1 MSSTEMRQQ
10 IDDLLSLAKKK
21 ADHAEVYLTLY
32 EETPVLFE
40 ANRLKQ
46 LHTTQGNSVAL
57 RIIREGRIGFATSTD
72 LTELDGLIDRAV
84 AVSEFG
90 AEAKF
95 ELPSQSPYPPVE
107 VYSPEVDTITMNEM
121 VGLGDQMLSQV
132 REHTPEIMCEATVT
146 KSTVSQHL
154 ANSRGGEF
162 QYKKST
168 FAIGIEGMIV
178 NDTDMLFV
186 GEMEASCRPIRQV
199 HNVTDRVI
207 TQLENAKQL
216 ATISGGNLPVLFTPT
231 GVASALTTPLCAAFN
246 GRVVVHGASPL
257 QDRIGSQAF
266 NQALSIYDDA
276 TLDYCPRGRPC
287 DDEGIASRRTPL
299 IEAGVVKNFL
309 YDLQTAGMAGQEST
323 GSGSRGGGLPSP
335 RTSAIIIEPGDVTFD
350 DVVADMKDGLVVEQL
365 MGASQTN
372 VLGGDFSGNVLL
384 GYKVENGKLVGR
396 VKDVVVSGN
405 IHELLAGSVTI
416 CRERRWLGGTMYI
429 PAFYFPQVGVASKA

>member
-10 IDDLLSLAKKK
+10 IENLLSLATKK
-21 ADHAEVYLTLY
+21 ADQAEVYVTLY
-32 EETPVLFE
+32 EETPALFE

-72 LTELDGLIDRAV
+72 LQEMDGLLNRAI
-84 AVSEFG
+84 AVSQFG

-95 ELPSQSPYPPVE
+95 ELPSQSHFPPVE
-107 VYSPEVDTITMNEM
+107 VYSPEVDAITMDEM
-121 VGLGDQMLSQV
+121 VELGEQMVSHV
-132 REHTPEIMCEATVT
+132 RKHTPVVMCEATVT
-146 KSTVSQHL
+146 KSTVSQYL
-154 ANSRGGEF
+154 TNSRGGEF
-162 QYKKST
+162 HYKKST
-168 FAIGIEGMIV
+168 FALGIEGMIV

-207 TQLENAKQL
+207 SQLENAKRL
-216 ATISGGNLPVLFTPT
+216 ATISSGTIPVLFTPT
-231 GVASALTTPLCAAFN
+231 GVASALTAPLCAAFN
-246 GRVVVHGASPL
+246 GKVVVHGASPL
-257 QDRIGSQAF
+257 QGKLDNQAF

-287 DDEGIASRRTPL
+287 DDEGIASQRTPL

-309 YDLQTAGMAGQEST
+309 YDLQTAGMASKKST
-323 GSGSRGGGLPSP
+323 GSGSRGGGLPAP
-335 RTSAIIIEPGDVTFD
+335 RTSAIIIEPGDVRFD
-350 DVVADMKDGLVVEQL
+350 DVVADMKEGLVVEQL

-405 IHELLAGSVTI
+405 IHELLAGAVTI
-416 CRERRWLGGTMYI
+416 CSERRWLGGTMYI
-429 PAFYFPQVGVASKA
+429 PAFYFPNVGVASKA